1 MPFLILG
8 IIIIGFGIFFRHEA
22 KKSADKEGVIGST
35 GLILAGIILIIFFGF
50 FYRHLILLGN

>member
-8 IIIIGFGIFFRHEA
+8 IIIISFGLFFRFEA
-22 KKSADKEGVIGST
+22 KKSSDSEGIIGST
-35 GLILAGIILIIFFGF
+35 GLIITGIILIIFFGL